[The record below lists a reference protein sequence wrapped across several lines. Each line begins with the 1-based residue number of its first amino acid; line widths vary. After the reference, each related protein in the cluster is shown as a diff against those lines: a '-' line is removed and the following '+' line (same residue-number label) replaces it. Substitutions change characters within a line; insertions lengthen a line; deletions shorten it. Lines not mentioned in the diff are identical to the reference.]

1 MRGIPEAHGDALAG
15 TRLGLFEQVTPLFE
29 LDPAPPRQAF
39 ARAEHGVAVRLIL
52 SSQMV
57 TQPRKV
63 YRSEEFGAET
73 PDSRGPGRLPASSS
87 GEESRLPASAEL
99 PEPRRAHP
107 PPPMR
112 LEEPGETPDPAGAH
126 RRGINKAA

>member
-39 ARAEHGVAVRLIL
+39 ARAEPGVAVRLIL

-63 YRSEEFGAET
+63 HRSEEFGAET
-73 PDSRGPGRLPASSS
+73 PDSCGPGRLPASAS
-87 GEESRLPASAEL
+87 GEESHLPGVCGA
-99 PEPRRAHP
+99 
-107 PPPMR
+107 
-112 LEEPGETPDPAGAH
+112 AGA
-126 RRGINKAA
+126 